1 MERWR
6 RKKSIVMDVERK
18 RYRFS
23 LMICA
28 FCRGWHEW
36 IENSSWCFYTHR
48 IPMSSYW
55 DDANKVSAST
65 HIATWLADKGTHLC
79 WRSTNDSNRNKSLVH
94 AKMQRHLFCYI
105 CNVIFVFVVV
115 AIKMRFWCC
124 GTTADHPNPNGL
136 EISNYQIVQHQ
147 WDSKLETSK
156 ITNILP
162 SVATNRSQKRA
173 YQNKYKRSSII
184 DGPIVELKLSYAN
197 VYLISVYSRG
207 DAQYQ
212 MSNFFFLMILSRL
225 FPPLT
230 VCTGFAAAAAAFLL
244 I

>member
-1 MERWR
+1 M
-6 RKKSIVMDVERK
+6 V
-18 RYRFS
+18 
-23 LMICA
+23 
-28 FCRGWHEW
+28 GWQRHTFMLA
-36 IENSSWCFYTHR
+36 I
-48 IPMSSYW
+48 
-55 DDANKVSAST
+55 NKHS
-65 HIATWLADKGTHLC
+65 H
-79 WRSTNDSNRNKSLVH
+79 RNKSLVH

-173 YQNKYKRSSII
+173 YQKKYKRSSII

-230 VCTGFAAAAAAFLL
+230 VCTGFAAAAAAFFIDLEYQSADFL
-244 I
+244 WIKFRLTFSLHSQSAASFYHFFLHYSYRQWWLWFNGLKYR